1 MKIAKEREKGRKE
14 FMKSKEVKELLIR
27 IHAEAMLMVG
37 GRQNDCRLDRMAAEI
52 RAGID
57 RIEREGIKD

>member
-1 MKIAKEREKGRKE
+1 MKAKEI
-14 FMKSKEVKELLIR
+14 KELLIR

-37 GRQNDCRLDRMAAEI
+37 GRQNDRRLDRMAAEI